1 MVKIKPIIVRT
12 YFFIEFQY
20 YQTISPLK
28 GQIASPKQMN
38 FRKSSWGGAHFQ
50 SKKIISQILDL
61 LTGLFE
67 HEIEN
72 KYNMIFF

>member
-28 GQIASPKQMN
+28 GQMASPKQMN
-38 FRKSSWGGAHFQ
+38 FRKKFLGGGAFSIQKNHFA
-50 SKKIISQILDL
+50 DF
-61 LTGLFE
+61 GPF
-67 HEIEN
+67 N
-72 KYNMIFF
+72 RAF